1 MHEDQLISRIEAME
15 QQIKMYAH
23 SYSPSDLKTQLA
35 DSYRSKFDLENF
47 TKERLQEYH
56 RQLVEGSEKLQE
68 TTRDY
73 NKIQDDYNNVRTAYD
88 KLLVEYDATRGINR
102 KQQMEIKD
110 LQERFEIY
118 L

>member
-1 MHEDQLISRIEAME
+1 ME